1 MKFTIKDFFSNVTKY
16 LTKNFIF
23 CAMISITSAANLDA
37 DLLKFKI
44 NEMPNK
50 GILDKSCKMLND
62 HGLQQ
67 TKKQIQEE
75 TLITPREVNNDSTA
89 QHSIE
94 ASTNY
99 IYSHETVEKKKK
111 KQLP

>member
-1 MKFTIKDFFSNVTKY
+1 
-16 LTKNFIF
+16 
-23 CAMISITSAANLDA
+23 MISITSAANLDA